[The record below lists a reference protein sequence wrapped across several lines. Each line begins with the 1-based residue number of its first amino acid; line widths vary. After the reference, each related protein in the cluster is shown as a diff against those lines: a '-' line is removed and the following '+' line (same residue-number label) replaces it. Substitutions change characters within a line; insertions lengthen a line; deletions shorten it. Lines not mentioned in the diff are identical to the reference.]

1 MGDLLQYSINRI
13 IELETMLLLRANLPE
28 LCVQKSEEAA

>member
-1 MGDLLQYSINRI
+1 MGDLLQYPINRI

-28 LCVQKSEEAA
+28 LCVIRKEIAA

>member
-28 LCVQKSEEAA
+28 LCVIRKEIAA

>member
-13 IELETMLLLRANLPE
+13 IELETMLLIRANLPE
-28 LCVQKSEEAA
+28 LCVIRKGIAA